1 MNLNYAFMLEDIP
14 TVLSALPL
22 TLALTLISMVLALL
36 LAGLMGAVRLKR
48 IPVLSQIIVVFNTFI
63 KGVPLVVQLLLCYY
77 GIPLFLKSMDGFL
90 GYTFDPKN
98 QSYFAF
104 ACVAF
109 AFNYGAYMTDMVMTA
124 YEGVDPGQ
132 FEAAES
138 VGMTRS
144 QAMTRIILPQMIV
157 IALPNIANYF
167 MWLFK
172 ATSLASIVNV
182 FEILSVARASTA
194 DNYAILEGYL
204 VAAGIYWVICIVVE
218 HLLNYLNNKLVS
230 HKKSGNSCAE
240 KSQILEQG
248 ESGDRDSRTLQS
260 VLR

>member
-1 MNLNYAFMLEDIP
+1 MNLNYAFMLKDIP
-14 TVLSALPL
+14 VVLSALPL
-22 TLALTLISMVLALL
+22 TLALTVISMALALL
-36 LAGLMGAVRLKR
+36 LAGLMGACRLKR
-48 IPVLSQIIVVFNTFI
+48 IPVLSQVIVVFNTFI

-77 GIPLFLKSMDGFL
+77 GIPLILKSMDGFL

-109 AFNYGAYMTDMVMTA
+109 AFNYGAYMTDMVITS

-132 FEAAES
+132 SEAAAS

-144 QAMTRIILPQMIV
+144 QTLTCIIIPQMIV
-157 IALPNIANYF
+157 IALPNISNYF

-182 FEILSVARASTA
+182 FELLSVARASTA

-204 VAAGIYWVICIVVE
+204 IAAGIYWIICIVVE
-218 HLLNYLNNKLVS
+218 RLLNSLNRKLTSHDRRPSVAAVTEKVQVS
-230 HKKSGNSCAE
+230 
-240 KSQILEQG
+240 
-248 ESGDRDSRTLQS
+248 
-260 VLR
+260 